1 LSPAIARA
9 AQRPSHK
16 ILSRRDADVQAF
28 ARPGPRHA
36 ARALSRRRDH
46 FLAWERTKQRL
57 MVVKNPAVHSV
68 QSTASKAVG
77 EEGSMMSPQRPRGP
91 AGADKSQ
98 QTKEQTT
105 QHTAGSQSGP
115 DYSVPPYGP
124 GPGWPPYGMP
134 YGPPPYGMPY
144 GQQPYG
150 MPYGQQPPGAPYG
163 QQQPGAPFGPPPSGM
178 PFGMCQPPFGPLP
191 PFGPWQ
197 WFWSWLMPWWWS
209 WLMSWWVFPGGAG
222 GWQLPPFPNPA
233 QYDMTMQFAATR
245 AEFWRN
251 SFEAASRVAQQAA
264 NASRFPVTP
273 WPWPMP
279 MPPAGPGYQPMPPD
293 GKDRTATPEVNM
305 AELSE
310 CLKSMSDPRQ
320 AEMVRWAVIGM
331 QRGAQ
336 AYRRGRPQQSAGE
349 DWR

>member
-1 LSPAIARA
+1 
-9 AQRPSHK
+9 
-16 ILSRRDADVQAF
+16 
-28 ARPGPRHA
+28 
-36 ARALSRRRDH
+36 
-46 FLAWERTKQRL
+46 
-57 MVVKNPAVHSV
+57 MVVKNPAVRSV
-68 QSTASKAVG
+68 QSTATMAVG
-77 EEGSMMSPQRPRGP
+77 EEGSMMSPQRPREP
-91 AGADKSQ
+91 GADKSQ

-105 QHTAGSQSGP
+105 QHTAGSKGGP

-144 GQQPYG
+144 GQQ
-150 MPYGQQPPGAPYG
+150 QPGAPYG
-163 QQQPGAPFGPPPSGM
+163 QQQPGAPFGPPPYGM
-178 PFGMCQPPFGPLP
+178 PFNMCQPPFGPMP
-191 PFGPWQ
+191 PFGPGPFQ

-209 WLMSWWVFPGGAG
+209 WLMSWWVFPGGVG

-233 QYDMTMQFAATR
+233 QYDMTMQFAQTR

-251 SFEAASRVAQQAA
+251 SFEAAGRVAQQAA

-273 WPWPMP
+273 W
-279 MPPAGPGYQPMPPD
+279 GPVP
-293 GKDRTATPEVNM
+293 PEVDM

-320 AEMVRWAVIGM
+320 AEIVRWAVIGM
-331 QRGAQ
+331 QQGAQ
-336 AYRRGRPQQSAGE
+336 AYRRGRPQSAGE